1 MRRSGIHRP
10 TVEDAVEISGIE
22 TLHPGGFELTRRTAE
37 VARLKPGLRVL
48 DVSSGRGT
56 QAVFYATEYGVDVTG
71 IDLSEEMV
79 RTATERAAASA
90 ASGRVRFDL
99 GDSQKLPYPDAA
111 FDVVINEC
119 AVGIPD
125 DSQAVLCEMARV
137 VRPGGRVVIHESTW
151 RKPLGEGEKREL
163 AERYGTTPLEREE
176 WTGMMR
182 AAGLEQVEDEAE
194 PWSRPEVFWN
204 VRQGR
209 RVCCPLMVLT
219 PLERLRTLGRLL
231 PRHGLKG
238 VGKVL
243 ANERVFF
250 RAVKAEKIGYGLY
263 WGLRPG
269 AAEAR

>member
-1 MRRSGIHRP
+1 MKRSGIHRP

-22 TLHPGGFELTRRTAE
+22 TLHPGGFALTRRTAE
-37 VARLKPGLRVL
+37 VAGLEPGLRVL

-71 IDLSEEMV
+71 LDLSEEMV
-79 RTATERAAASA
+79 RTATERASETPV
-90 ASGRVRFDL
+90 SGRVRFDL
-99 GDSQKLPYPDAA
+99 GDSQKLPYPDAT

-125 DSQAVLCEMARV
+125 DSQAVLSEMARV
-137 VRPGGRVVIHESTW
+137 VKPGGRVVIHESTW
-151 RKPLGEGEKREL
+151 RRPLGNDEKREL

-194 PWSRPEVFWN
+194 PWSRPQVFWN

-209 RVCCPLMVLT
+209 EVCCPLMVLT
-219 PLERLRTLGRLL
+219 PGERLRTLRRLL

-238 VGKVL
+238 VAKVL

-250 RAVKAEKIGYGLY
+250 RAVKAGKIGYGLY
-263 WGLRPG
+263 RGRRPG
-269 AAEAR
+269 LAG